1 MSNWNDVNRIV
12 ARDPGPRDTLVVTY
26 ADGRRID
33 VTTTDRYDDVLSR
46 ASELARQTKLAV
58 KVLPMTV
65 IEFANFERMNLS
77 TLFETPESEANL
89 RAIVVQTL
97 REALVAA
104 SDQSTREMARDT
116 LNGMGEALS

>member
-33 VTTTDRYDDVLSR
+33 VTTTDRYDDVRSR

-65 IEFANFERMNLS
+65 IEFANFERMDLS

-97 REALVAA
+97 CEALVAA

>member
-33 VTTTDRYDDVLSR
+33 VTTTDRYDVVRSR

-65 IEFANFERMNLS
+65 IEFANFERMDLS
-77 TLFETPESEANL
+77 KLFETPESEASL
-89 RAIVVQTL
+89 RAVVVQTL

>member
-33 VTTTDRYDDVLSR
+33 VTTTDRYDDVRSR

-65 IEFANFERMNLS
+65 IEFANFERMDLS

>member
-1 MSNWNDVNRIV
+1 MSNWNDVNRMV

-65 IEFANFERMNLS
+65 IEFANFERMDLS
-77 TLFETPESEANL
+77 TLFETPESEASL

>member
-65 IEFANFERMNLS
+65 IEFANFERMDPS

>member
-12 ARDPGPRDTLVVTY
+12 ARDPGPLDSLVVTY

-33 VTTTDRYDDVLSR
+33 VTTTDRYDDVRRR

-65 IEFANFERMNLS
+65 IEFANFERMDLS
-77 TLFETPESEANL
+77 LLFETPESEANL

>member
-65 IEFANFERMNLS
+65 IEFANFERMDLS

-89 RAIVVQTL
+89 RAIVVRTL

-116 LNGMGEALS
+116 LNRMGEALS

>member
-65 IEFANFERMNLS
+65 IEFANFERMDLS
-77 TLFETPESEANL
+77 TLFETPKSEANL
-89 RAIVVQTL
+89 RAIVVRTL

>member
-65 IEFANFERMNLS
+65 IEFANFERMDLS

-89 RAIVVQTL
+89 RAIVVRTL